1 MGHAKWQEP
10 EGTMQRTAVLYAV
23 AAATLAGA
31 LLLVIPKKAPPPP
44 EPPPVPTVK
53 TAPITHLS
61 YADNTLAV
69 DAKLDRG
76 QLIAAAAG
84 EPVYLDL
91 RVEAVAKGARAP
103 LSMVLVIDRSGSMAG
118 EKIDNVRLAAQRM
131 IKRLSAGDQLGIISY
146 GTDVSVDLPLTGLD
160 DKTRLRAQRVV
171 NALEEGGGTNIDGGL
186 RAAARL
192 LNDEAIAGR
201 VARVILLSDGQATE
215 GERRISKLAQHGA
228 SLQQRGIGLSTLGV
242 GLDYHEDLMERL
254 AVEGGGRYHY
264 LKRSSMLGAI
274 LSDELQHASQ
284 VVARDV
290 TLQLPADLGG
300 LRVAAAP
307 GHRLELGQVASL
319 PLGSLASGE
328 VRHVLVRLERTMGLR
343 SALGTGALTF
353 AAPEVRYQPLAEAAT
368 AILRHRGD
376 GFTLTEAST
385 ASDVDHSRRADVRA
399 RVMEVEASLKLT
411 EAMGA
416 YSQSDVKGAVRTLE
430 QNIAALEDVADK
442 TSSKE
447 LKDEAENLRRVLR
460 KVKQAAPSSSAGADL
475 VKAEKARAYE
485 LRR

>member
-1 MGHAKWQEP
+1 
-10 EGTMQRTAVLYAV
+10 MQRTAVLYAV

-53 TAPITHLS
+53 AAPVTHLS
-61 YADNTLAV
+61 YADGTLAV

-76 QLIAAAAG
+76 QLLAAAMG
-84 EPVYLDL
+84 EPVWMDL
-91 RVEAVAKGARAP
+91 SVEAVAAGARAP

-118 EKIDNVRLAAQRM
+118 EKIDNVRLAAQRV
-131 IKRLSAGDQLGIISY
+131 IKRLTPGDQLGIISY
-146 GTDVSVDLPLTGLD
+146 GTDVSVDLPLTSLD
-160 DKTRLRAQRVV
+160 GKTRARARRVV
-171 NALEEGGGTNIDGGL
+171 NSLEEGGGTNIDGGL

-192 LNDEAIAGR
+192 LKAEAIDGR

-215 GERRISKLAQHGA
+215 GERRISRLAEHGA
-228 SLQQRGIGLSTLGV
+228 ALQARGIGLSTLGV

-274 LSDELQHASQ
+274 LSDELKHASQ
-284 VVARDV
+284 IVARDV
-290 TLQLPADLGG
+290 VVQLPARLGG
-300 LRVAAAP
+300 LQVTAAP
-307 GHRLELGQVASL
+307 GQRLELGQIASL

-328 VRHVLVRLERTMGLR
+328 VRKVLVQLTPTAGLS
-343 SALGTGALTF
+343 SALASGALSF
-353 AAPEVRYQPLAEAAT
+353 AAPELRYQSLTSSAT
-368 AILRHRGD
+368 TVLTHRGE
-376 GFTLTEAST
+376 GFTLTAASN
-385 ASDVDHSRRADVRA
+385 AGEVEQSRRKDVRA

-416 YSQSDVKGAVRTLE
+416 YSQSDVKGAVATLE

-442 TSSKE
+442 TASKE
-447 LKDEAENLRRVLR
+447 LKQEATNLRRVL
-460 KVKQAAPSSSAGADL
+460 KKMKKAAPSSSAGADL